1 MNSTNSDDQEIP
13 LPTGEG
19 WVRGTARN
27 PLFIVF
33 TVFLVAVMYSPL
45 RALIAY
51 AMDTNNTHASQ
62 IILIPF
68 ITATL
73 IYLNRKKIF
82 QTVDYSVVPGVLLM
96 ILGVCLLLAGTTIG
110 ANLIKGDYLA
120 LMTSAIVVLWLGG
133 FLFFY
138 GPEAF
143 TAAIFPLLFLVFLI
157 PIPSVI
163 LDPTIEFLRRGSADM
178 AYIMLRLTGTP
189 IFRDG
194 FFFQL
199 PTVTIEIAKECSGI
213 RSSISI
219 LICSLL
225 AGHLFLRSWWRR
237 GILVIIAVPVLLFKN
252 AVRISALSYL
262 AVYHDPEWLTGEL
275 HHEGGFLFFA
285 LGLLVLYPVLAI
297 LIRIDNSSRTRT
309 R

>member
-1 MNSTNSDDQEIP
+1 MNSTNSGDQEIP
-13 LPTGEG
+13 LPLGEG

-33 TVFLVAVMYSPL
+33 TVFLVALMYSPL

-51 AMDTNNTHASQ
+51 AMDTKNSHASQ
-62 IILIPF
+62 ILLIPF

-82 QTVDYSVVPGVLLM
+82 RTVDYSFVPGMLLM
-96 ILGVCLLLAGTTIG
+96 ILGVGLLFAGTTIG

-138 GPEAF
+138 GPAAF
-143 TAAIFPLLFLVFLI
+143 TTAIFPLLFLVFFI
-157 PIPSVI
+157 PIPGVI
-163 LDPTIEFLRRGSADM
+163 LDPTIDFLRRGSADM
-178 AYIMLRLTGTP
+178 AFILLRLTGMP

-199 PTVTIEIAKECSGI
+199 PTLTIEIAKECSGI

-219 LICSLL
+219 VISSLL

-262 AVYHDPEWLTGEL
+262 AVYYDPEWLKGEL

-285 LGLLVLYPVLAI
+285 LGLLVLYPVLKI
-297 LIRIDNSSRTRT
+297 LIRIDDSSRAEPD
-309 R
+309 